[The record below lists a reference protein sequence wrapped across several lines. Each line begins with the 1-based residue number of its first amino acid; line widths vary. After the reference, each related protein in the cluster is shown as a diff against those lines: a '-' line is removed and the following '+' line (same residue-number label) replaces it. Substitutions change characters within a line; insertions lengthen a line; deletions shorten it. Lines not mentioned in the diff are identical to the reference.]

1 MSIETPTA
9 VVRWISYR
17 GERLKVEQIGSTCLI
32 IDADGYPYARLSC
45 ELEDGAK
52 APAGRFWL
60 RWWSENQH
68 LAEWLAD
75 AGILRT
81 EGQPI
86 QISNWVATMA
96 AWIAPEEA

>member
-1 MSIETPTA
+1 MSTETSPA
-9 VVRWISYR
+9 VARWISYR
-17 GERLKVEQIGSTCLI
+17 GERLRVEQSGNVCTVF
-32 IDADGYPYARLSC
+32 DREGYPYARLSC
-45 ELEDGAK
+45 VLEDGK
-52 APAGRFWL
+52 QPPEGTFWL

-81 EGQPI
+81 QGQPI

-96 AWIAPEEA
+96 ARIAPEEA